1 MREKYNSF
9 KFWDKKINENKT
21 IRGHMFMEEPPKKN
35 TLYIHTLIFNK
46 KNGIDNIFAYFPD
59 EKALLGYIQY
69 SFLQE
74 AFYKWI
80 YGKDE
85 VVTKIPS
92 MPVDKI
98 VNRGL
103 KEGKITKNEAE
114 LMLSHYEKIRL
125 LWNVPKDR
133 IVPELIKFCR
143 VFNKT
148 WFGNNKEFLYI
159 KVIKNIVELGEFVI
173 DSALIIGNEEQFLN
187 KIGLTVTEWREL
199 CKKATL
205 SKEDG
210 KRFKLIL
217 QRNLSEIL

>member
-9 KFWDKKINENKT
+9 KFWDRKINENKT
-21 IRGHMFMEEPPKKN
+21 IRGHMFMDNNPQKN

-59 EKALLGYIQY
+59 EKSILGYIQY

-98 VNRGL
+98 VKKGL
-103 KEGKITKNEAE
+103 KEGKITKNEAK
-114 LMLSHYEKIRL
+114 LMLTHYEKVQL

-133 IVPELIKFCR
+133 VVPELIKFCR

-148 WFGNNKEFLYI
+148 WFGNNKEFLYL

-173 DSALIIGNEEQFLN
+173 DSALIIGNDEQFLE
-187 KIGLTVTEWREL
+187 KIGLTIDEWRKL
-199 CKKATL
+199 CKNATL
-205 SKEDG
+205 SE
-210 KRFKLIL
+210 
-217 QRNLSEIL
+217 E